1 MSFLEDMAPAA
12 EEAAEKQRRRDIRRE
27 RTRGRPGALERAATA
42 RRHFEE
48 EMVRRR
54 FGAFV
59 FADQGGHISRV
70 LKKPHTNLVR
80 GGQLVQ
86 VLRVEAVEGLGTA
99 EGLFTEENPVRQVV
113 YWYEAD
119 GTLIARRDSWEERET
134 SRTDFVAMTPAKPDR
149 V

>member
-12 EEAAEKQRRRDIRRE
+12 EQQARRQRRK
-27 RTRGRPGALERAATA
+27 GAARRAALA
-42 RRHFEE
+42 QEAKEAFEE
-48 EMVRRR
+48 EMFKRR
-54 FGAFV
+54 FGAFA

-70 LKKPHTNLVR
+70 LKKPYTNLVR

-86 VLRVEAVEGLGTA
+86 VLRIEALEGLGTS
-99 EGLFTEENPVRQVV
+99 EGLFTEENPSRRVV

-119 GTLIARRDSWEERET
+119 GTLIARRDPQDNRPVN
-134 SRTDFVAMTPAKPDR
+134 FMTPAKPDR